1 MYEDD
6 DMYDGQL
13 LQQHYEG
20 GSPVYGSI
28 GYANGADDGYANG
41 AEGGDGWGGV
51 VLTYSDDDRRERSEG
66 SAVQK

>member
-1 MYEDD
+1 VYEDG

-41 AEGGDGWGGV
+41 AEGGDGGGA
-51 VLTYSDDDRRERSEG
+51 LF
-66 SAVQK
+66 